1 MEIEGR
7 YIDLTIR
14 RWQKLTGERA
24 YHAGTG
30 VFFDHLACDEVSR
43 G

>member
-7 YIDLTIR
+7 YVDIAIR
-14 RWQKLTGERA
+14 RWQKLTGE
-24 YHAGTG
+24 HAQHAETG
-30 VFFDHLACDEVSR
+30 VFFDDLACDEVSH